1 MKQYISTITGPDV
14 NNGEGIRLTL
24 WFQGCSHNCPG
35 CHNPRTHEFVT
46 EDTKKDFLPLMN
58 NKYVNK
64 KVEKVLDFELSR
76 QDIEGNNFYDGIT
89 ISGGDALCGDDEA
102 IKELILFVHWFH
114 KTYRG
119 MTIWIYTG
127 FTIEYLKDRRPEI
140 YNDLIKYCDVVV
152 DGPFVL
158 SKRDITLSFRG
169 SSNQRIIKV
178 SDLKFE

>member
-35 CHNPRTHEFVT
+35 CHNPETHEFIT
-46 EDTKKDFLPLMN
+46 EDTEKNFIPLMK

-64 KVEKVLDFELSR
+64 KIEKVLNFELPR
-76 QDIEGNNFYDGIT
+76 KDAEGNNFYDGIT

-102 IKELILFVHWFH
+102 IKELTLFVHWFH
-114 KTYRG
+114 NTYRD
-119 MTIWIYTG
+119 MTIWLYTG
-127 FTIEYLKDRRPEI
+127 FTIEYLKDHRPEI

-158 SKRDITLSFRG
+158 SKRDITLPFRG
-169 SSNQRIIKV
+169 SSNQRIIRV
-178 SDLKFE
+178 SDLEFE